1 MQKYTYSRKADEDE
15 DESPMTERYLPFN
28 NRLFNLRTVSFTI
41 DEAVKEPSYY
51 RLIVEELQ
59 ELSEHDTVQVRF
71 NSTGGRADG
80 MVSLLEA
87 FRMTDAT
94 VVGVIAG
101 ECHSAASILAL
112 HCDEIIVTP
121 YSTMMC
127 HNISYGTAGKDS
139 DIINM
144 VTHTSN
150 WSKLLMQ
157 ETYSGFLSPKELD
170 ELINGK
176 ELWFNAVEIGERLEK
191 KKAFEVKAEKAAVRP
206 KRKPKET
213 VVDTS
218 IQE

>member
-1 MQKYTYSRKADEDE
+1 MHKYTTYRKSDEDE
-15 DESPMTERYLPFN
+15 DTPPMAQRYLPFN

-41 DEAVKEPSYY
+41 DEAVQEPSYY

-59 ELSEHDTVQVRF
+59 ELTENDTVQVRF
-71 NSTGGRADG
+71 NSTGGRVDG

-87 FRMTDAT
+87 FRMTEAT

-144 VTHTSN
+144 VMHTSN

-157 ETYSGFLSPKELD
+157 ETYDGFLSSKEIE

-176 ELWFNAVEIGERLEK
+176 EFWFDSMEIGQRLEK
-191 KKAFEVKAEKAAVRP
+191 KKAFVDKAEKAADKP
-206 KRKPKET
+206 KRKPKKT
-213 VVDTS
+213 ADT
-218 IQE
+218 E